1 MKTNTDYTPFRTLP
15 QISTL
20 LLALLGAVS
29 SAQAVTSANLLGD
42 PGFDSHPLLG
52 FNTVLG
58 DFTGQQNNWGSE
70 NGTIVAGTSYDYV
83 TAIGTSML
91 SMTATGGS
99 ATQTV
104 QVINLS
110 AYAAEINAGNAT
122 FDLQALFTEGTSNP
136 AIKGF
141 SGADAGVVA
150 SFFTSNSFSNPNT
163 PASLSTS
170 FILDEDPSTWQT
182 VSVNG
187 SIPINTTWMSVQVLY
202 NNTSL
207 GSHAGYVDSASLT
220 VTTVPEPSGC
230 VLLGLGAGVLLLR
243 NRRR

>member
-1 MKTNTDYTPFRTLP
+1 MKTNTDHTPFRTLP

-122 FDLQALFTEGTSNP
+122 FDLQALFTQGTRR
-136 AIKGF
+136 
-141 SGADAGVVA
+141 VA
-150 SFFTSNSFSNPNT
+150 SCPDCPT
-163 PASLSTS
+163 L
-170 FILDEDPSTWQT
+170 
-182 VSVNG
+182 V
-187 SIPINTTWMSVQVLY
+187 WMSGGGVKCCVIIRASESRS
-202 NNTSL
+202 T
-207 GSHAGYVDSASLT
+207 GS
-220 VTTVPEPSGC
+220 
-230 VLLGLGAGVLLLR
+230 GLPIL
-243 NRRR
+243 